1 MISVLLVDPHD
12 DSRELYATVLQSLGF
27 RVHATS
33 NTDDACE
40 SLSLADVLVT
50 GLQVPGRI
58 DGVGLIR
65 RLRNHPAT
73 HKIPIVVL
81 TASRGSGTRAS
92 GAHRRLR
99 RLPHET
105 LSADGSCQR
114 DPARGDVALR
124 PDGNAEGQTGSASA
138 PLAGEVRAQ
147 KSRIVRF
154 AHDDAGQ
161 GAVRVRVR
169 IARQP

>member
-1 MISVLLVDPHD
+1 MRFPHGRLRLIGTRQILRSRPECSMISVLLVDPYD
-12 DSRELYATVLQSLGF
+12 DSRDLYATVLQSLGF

-81 TASRGSGTRAS
+81 TAC
-92 GAHRRLR
+92 
-99 RLPHET
+99 
-105 LSADGSCQR
+105 ADR
-114 DPARGDVALR
+114 
-124 PDGNAEGQTGSASA
+124 
-138 PLAGEVRAQ
+138 
-147 KSRIVRF
+147 
-154 AHDDAGQ
+154 
-161 GAVRVRVR
+161 
-169 IARQP
+169 